1 MTFRAVSRKSVTDD
15 RSQMGSILF
24 VDGTSKQVVST
35 ANQDDAK
42 TVELALR
49 AAIASARGKG

>member
-1 MTFRAVSRKSVTDD
+1 
-15 RSQMGSILF
+15 MGSILF

-35 ANQDDAK
+35 ANQVDAK